1 MKASRRLPS
10 LGAIAVVCLAAIALP
25 LKPAAGAAA
34 KWTDRSEYDLVLTI
48 RAEAAPQK
56 RLALLDQWKA
66 KYPKTELQQV
76 RQELYLSAWQ
86 SLGDSQRMLAVAR
99 EMISGGADTLVGLY
113 WYTLLV
119 PEAKEVSA
127 DLLDAGEKAAHQL
140 LAGLDTYFAA
150 AAKPEGTAPEVWPKR
165 RSEAEFLAHRAIGWI
180 RWQRADYP
188 AAETEFN
195 TCLKQ
200 DPNHAEISAWL
211 GAVMVLDRQPAN
223 EVPALW
229 HLARAA
235 SYRAGGALP
244 DTQRRQLG
252 PVLERLYTAYHG
264 ETAGLDQLRI
274 ASVATAFPPAGF
286 DIESASA
293 ALVRKQDEELTRTNP
308 QLASW
313 LRIRRRL
320 EAPDGEAYFAATLHN
335 TALPTRL
342 KGTLLRATPAGKPAE
357 LVLGVGDA
365 AAEEVV
371 LKLDK
376 PFPHGAESGTVLEFE
391 GTFEAFTKA
400 PFSLTLVA
408 AQDKIEGWP
417 AKRSGK

>member
-1 MKASRRLPS
+1 MNASRRLQS
-10 LGAIAVVCLAAIALP
+10 LGALAAVCVAVIALP
-25 LKPAAGAAA
+25 VKPAAGAAA
-34 KWTDRSEYDLVLTI
+34 AKWTDRGEYDLVLTI

-86 SLGDSQRMLAVAR
+86 SLGDSSRMLAVAR
-99 EMISGGADTLVGLY
+99 EMISGAADNLVGLY
-113 WYTLLV
+113 WCTLLV

-127 DLLDAGEKAAHQL
+127 DLLDAGEKAARQL
-140 LAGLDTYFAA
+140 LAGLDTYFAP

-165 RSEAEFLAHRAIGWI
+165 RGETEFLAHRALGWV

-188 AAETEFN
+188 AAEAEFN

-200 DPNHAEISAWL
+200 DPNRAEISAWL
-211 GAVMVLDRQPAN
+211 GAVLVLDRQPAN
-223 EVPALW
+223 QVPALW

-235 SYRAGGALP
+235 SYRGSGGLP

-252 PVLERLYTAYHG
+252 PVLERLYTVYHG

-293 ALVRKQDEELTRTNP
+293 ALARKQDEELTRTNP

-313 LRIRRRL
+313 FRIRRRL
-320 EAPDGEAYFAATLHN
+320 EAPDGEAWFAASMHN
-335 TALPTRL
+335 TALPMRL

-365 AAEEVV
+365 AAEEVI
-371 LKLDK
+371 LKLDT
-376 PFPHGAESGTVLEFE
+376 PFAHGAEIGTVLEFE

-400 PFSLTLVA
+400 PFTLTV
-408 AQDKIEGWP
+408 QCNQEKIEGWP
-417 AKRSGK
+417 AKHK

>member
-1 MKASRRLPS
+1 MKVSRHLQS
-10 LGAIAVVCLAAIALP
+10 LGAIAAVCLAAIALP
-25 LKPAAGAAA
+25 VKPAAGAAAA

-56 RLALLDQWKA
+56 RLKLLDEWKA
-66 KYPKTELQQV
+66 RYPKTELQQV

-86 SLGDSQRMLAVAR
+86 SLGDSPRMLAVAR
-99 EMISGGADTLVGLY
+99 EMISGTADNLVGVY
-113 WYTLLV
+113 WCTLLV
-119 PEAKEVSA
+119 PEAKEVTA

-140 LAGLDTYFAA
+140 LAGLDTYFAPA
-150 AAKPEGTAPEVWPKR
+150 AMPAGTAPEAWSKR

-188 AAETEFN
+188 AAEAEFN

-200 DPNHAEISAWL
+200 DPNRAEISAWL
-211 GAVMVLDRQPAN
+211 GAVLVLDRQPASQ
-223 EVPALW
+223 VPALW

-235 SYRAGGALP
+235 SYRGTGALP

-274 ASVATAFPPAGF
+274 ASVAAAFPPEGF
-286 DIESASA
+286 NIESAST
-293 ALVRKQDEELTRTNP
+293 ALARKQDEELTRTNP

-313 LRIRRRL
+313 MRIRRRL
-320 EAPDGEAYFAATLHN
+320 EAPDGEAYFAASMHN
-335 TALPTRL
+335 TPMPMRL

-365 AAEEVV
+365 AAEEVT
-371 LKLDK
+371 LKLDT
-376 PFPHGAESGTVLEFE
+376 PFSHGAENGTVLEFE
-391 GTFEAFTKA
+391 GTFEAFSKA
-400 PFSLTLVA
+400 PYSLTIA
-408 AQDKIEGWP
+408 ASQGKIDGWP
-417 AKRSGK
+417 TKHK

>member
-1 MKASRRLPS
+1 MNASRRLQS
-10 LGAIAVVCLAAIALP
+10 LGALAAVCVAVIALP
-25 LKPAAGAAA
+25 VKPAAGAAA
-34 KWTDRSEYDLVLTI
+34 AKWTDRGEYDLVLTI

-86 SLGDSQRMLAVAR
+86 SLGDSPRMLAVAR
-99 EMISGGADTLVGLY
+99 EMISGAADNLVGLY
-113 WYTLLV
+113 WCTLLV

-127 DLLDAGEKAAHQL
+127 DLLDAGEKAARQL
-140 LAGLDTYFAA
+140 LAGLDTYFAP

-165 RSEAEFLAHRAIGWI
+165 RSETEFLAHRALGWI
-180 RWQRADYP
+180 KWQRADYP
-188 AAETEFN
+188 AAEAEFN

-200 DPNHAEISAWL
+200 DPNRAEISAWL
-211 GAVMVLDRQPAN
+211 GAVLVLDRQPAN
-223 EVPALW
+223 QVPALW

-235 SYRAGGALP
+235 SYRGSGGLP

-252 PVLERLYTAYHG
+252 PVLERLYTVYHG

-293 ALVRKQDEELTRTNP
+293 ALARKQDEELTRTNP

-313 LRIRRRL
+313 FRIRRRL
-320 EAPDGEAYFAATLHN
+320 EAPDGEAWFAASMHN
-335 TALPTRL
+335 TALPMRL

-365 AAEEVV
+365 AAEEVI
-371 LKLDK
+371 LKLDT
-376 PFPHGAESGTVLEFE
+376 PFAHGAEIGTVLEFE

-400 PFSLTLVA
+400 PFTLTV
-408 AQDKIEGWP
+408 QCNQEKIEGWP
-417 AKRSGK
+417 AKHK

>member
-1 MKASRRLPS
+1 MKASRHLQS
-10 LGAIAVVCLAAIALP
+10 LGAIAAVCLAAIALP
-25 LKPAAGAAA
+25 VKPAAGAAA
-34 KWTDRSEYDLVLTI
+34 AKWTDRGEYDLVLTI

-86 SLGDSQRMLAVAR
+86 SLGDSPRMLAVAR
-99 EMISGGADTLVGLY
+99 EMISEGADTLVGLY
-113 WYTLLV
+113 WCTLLV

-127 DLLDAGEKAAHQL
+127 ELLDAGEKAAHQL

-165 RSEAEFLAHRAIGWI
+165 RSEAEFLAHRALGWI

-188 AAETEFN
+188 AAEAEFN

-200 DPNHAEISAWL
+200 DPNRAEISAWL
-211 GAVMVLDRQPAN
+211 GAVLVLDRQPASQ
-223 EVPALW
+223 VPALW

-235 SYRAGGALP
+235 SYRGDGALP

-264 ETAGLDQLRI
+264 ETVGLDQLRI
-274 ASVATAFPPAGF
+274 ASAAAATPPAGF

-293 ALVRKQDEELTRTNP
+293 ALARKQDEELTRTNP

-313 LRIRRRL
+313 MRIRRRL
-320 EAPDGEAYFAATLHN
+320 EAPDGEAYFAASMRN
-335 TALPTRL
+335 TPLPMRL
-342 KGTLLRATPAGKPAE
+342 KGTLLRATPTGKPAE

-365 AAEEVV
+365 AAEELI
-371 LKLDK
+371 LKLDT
-376 PFPHGAESGTVLEFE
+376 PFPHAAESGIVLEFE

-400 PFSLTLVA
+400 PFSLTV
-408 AQDKIEGWP
+408 QCSQEKIEGWP
-417 AKRSGK
+417 AKHK